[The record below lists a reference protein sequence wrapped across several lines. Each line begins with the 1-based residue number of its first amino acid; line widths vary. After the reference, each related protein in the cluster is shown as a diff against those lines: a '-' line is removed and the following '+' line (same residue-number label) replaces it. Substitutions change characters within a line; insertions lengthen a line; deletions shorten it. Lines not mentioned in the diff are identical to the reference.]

1 MQARGLGLHEVPQEQ
16 VIAEFEL
23 AVSGE
28 LRGSRSARF
37 TLCDTHSQKRKRGG
51 GRRALRYTYRLFQN
65 EAEHINHGRFYSL
78 LPIVLALAG
87 GFIAGKIIPHRFGS
101 GLIRLILPLV
111 WLLLFLIGVEF
122 GEVILSAQSVG
133 QVVKTAVVF
142 ALLTTVP
149 CGLIFAAGIRS
160 GGATETQAG
169 PLGFRTIWPPLKEC
183 CIALSMVALGSA
195 LFFVNQAYLAGALW
209 LPSSSAILLAL
220 IVLVGID
227 LAYVKLRLNWFSW
240 AVLSVPVLVVIG
252 SFVGAVAA
260 SWATGETM
268 KISLALSSGFGW
280 FTLSSVMVGHH
291 LGQTYGTM
299 ALMTDLFREPDSHRR
314 ALRHRP
320 APARDRI
327 GSAGATAL
335 DSTLPIVKQACHPDA
350 VPLALVSGF
359 ILTILA
365 PVFIA
370 FFLS

>member
-1 MQARGLGLHEVPQEQ
+1 MGV
-16 VIAEFEL
+16 
-23 AVSGE
+23 
-28 LRGSRSARF
+28 
-37 TLCDTHSQKRKRGG
+37 
-51 GRRALRYTYRLFQN
+51 
-65 EAEHINHGRFYSL
+65 FYFL
-78 LPIVLALAG
+78 LPIVLALVG
-87 GFIAGKIIPHRFGS
+87 GFLAGKIIPPRFCKR
-101 GLIRLILPLV
+101 LIGWILPLV

-133 QVVKTAVVF
+133 QVVRTAVIF
-142 ALLTTVP
+142 ALLTTLVP

-160 GGATETQAG
+160 SGTAGAKAG
-169 PLGFRTIWPPLKEC
+169 KLGFHTIWPPLKEC

-227 LAYVKLRLNWFSW
+227 LAHVKLSSHWFSW

-252 SFVGAVAA
+252 SFVGAAAA
-260 SWATGETM
+260 SWATGEAMRT
-268 KISLALSSGFGW
+268 SLALSSGFGW

-299 ALMTDLFREPDSHRR
+299 ALMTDLFRELIAIV
-314 ALRHRP
+314 ALYAIGRYQP
-320 APARDRI
+320 AIGI

>member
-1 MQARGLGLHEVPQEQ
+1 MGV
-16 VIAEFEL
+16 
-23 AVSGE
+23 
-28 LRGSRSARF
+28 
-37 TLCDTHSQKRKRGG
+37 
-51 GRRALRYTYRLFQN
+51 
-65 EAEHINHGRFYSL
+65 FYAL

-87 GFIAGKIIPHRFGS
+87 GFVAGKIIPARFG
-101 GLIRLILPLV
+101 GALIRLILPLV

-133 QVVKTAVVF
+133 QVVKTAAVF
-142 ALLTTVP
+142 ALLTTLVP

-160 GGATETQAG
+160 SSHNGNGNGNAG
-169 PLGFRTIWPPLKEC
+169 KTAGKPGFRTVWPPLKEC

-195 LFFVNQAYLAGALW
+195 LFFINETYLAGALW

-227 LAYVKLRLNWFSW
+227 LATVKLNARWFSW

-252 SFVGAVAA
+252 SFVGAVAS
-260 SWATGETM
+260 SWATGESL
-268 KISLALSSGFGW
+268 KVALALSSGFGW
-280 FTLSSVMVGHH
+280 FTLSSVMVGQH

-299 ALMTDLFREPDSHRR
+299 ALMVDLFRELIAIV
-314 ALRHRP
+314 ALYAIGRYHP
-320 APARDRI
+320 AIGI

-350 VPLALVSGF
+350 IPLALVSGF
-359 ILTILA
+359 ILTVLA

-370 FFLS
+370 LFLS